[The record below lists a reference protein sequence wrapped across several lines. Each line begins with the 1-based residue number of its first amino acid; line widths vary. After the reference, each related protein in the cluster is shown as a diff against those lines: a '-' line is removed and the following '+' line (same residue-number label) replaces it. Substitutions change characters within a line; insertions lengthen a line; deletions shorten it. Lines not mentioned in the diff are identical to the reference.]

1 MGTGKKNIL
10 QIIPSLKSGGIERG
24 VVEINNYLVK
34 NGFNS
39 FVLSSGGKM
48 VYQIEQAGGRHITM
62 DVATKNPFKM
72 FMNIFKIRKI
82 IKENNIDLVHVRS
95 RAPAWSAYFACK
107 KIKCPL
113 ISTIHGNYSVG
124 NFLFSWLKRFYNS
137 SMVRADKIICVSN
150 YIKEYAYKNYRIF
163 RKKLESGDVEVIHRG
178 VDVDLFNPSKVSQ
191 ERIIALINK
200 MQVANDLPI
209 ILLPGRLTEWKGQL
223 YFMDVLSMVKNKNYL
238 CLIVGDAKDHEDYL
252 NKLKDKI
259 KEKHLEGLV
268 KIEDNISDMSAG
280 YMLADIVV
288 STSIRGEAFGRVVP
302 EAQAMKKMV
311 IATSIGGSLETIIDD
326 KTGWLV
332 DPNNKKKFA
341 EIIDKVLNMS
351 REEKAKMG
359 EVARQHIV
367 DNYTTEKMCSKTVN
381 LYNKMLNK

>member
-1 MGTGKKNIL
+1 METRKKNIL

-48 VYQIEQAGGRHITM
+48 VYQIEQGGGRHITM

-113 ISTIHGNYSVG
+113 VSTVHGNYSVG

-163 RKKLESGDVEVIHRG
+163 RKKLEAGNVEVIHRG
-178 VDVDLFNPSKVSQ
+178 VDVDLFNPSNVSQ
-191 ERIIALINK
+191 ERIIALIDK

-259 KEKHLEGLV
+259 KEKHLESLV

-367 DNYTTEKMCSKTVN
+367 DNYTTEKMCSKTIN

>member
-1 MGTGKKNIL
+1 M
-10 QIIPSLKSGGIERG
+10 
-24 VVEINNYLVK
+24 
-34 NGFNS
+34 
-39 FVLSSGGKM
+39 
-48 VYQIEQAGGRHITM
+48 
-62 DVATKNPFKM
+62 
-72 FMNIFKIRKI
+72 
-82 IKENNIDLVHVRS
+82 
-95 RAPAWSAYFACK
+95 
-107 KIKCPL
+107 
-113 ISTIHGNYSVG
+113 
-124 NFLFSWLKRFYNS
+124 
-137 SMVRADKIICVSN
+137 
-150 YIKEYAYKNYRIF
+150 
-163 RKKLESGDVEVIHRG
+163 
-178 VDVDLFNPSKVSQ
+178 
-191 ERIIALINK
+191 
-200 MQVANDLPI
+200 
-209 ILLPGRLTEWKGQL
+209 
-223 YFMDVLSMVKNKNYL
+223 
-238 CLIVGDAKDHEDYL
+238 

-259 KEKHLEGLV
+259 KEKHLESLV

-280 YMLADIVV
+280 YKLADIVV
-288 STSIRGEAFGRVVP
+288 STSIRGEAFGRIVP